1 MEAPKKRT
9 VRDILAERKA
19 KPAPPKAAEPTK
31 APAMPSKPAVGKPK
45 APPPAKKPKDPI
57 RHDKVKAKCGHEVEV
72 PVFPDDKHLVM
83 RTEKAT
89 SKKCQACRQADH
101 AAQEAKIAEKKAAKE
116 AAKAAQPEQV
126 QAPADPT
133 CPPVEKKMRPA
144 WWRSRDRL
152 PDGSVYHSV
161 YHADRERW
169 TGTLSIP
176 LPDGTVKI
184 FEAEKSGVMVIQRKL
199 DDMYR
204 DWLQQQSWKKEE
216 PPTKENESC
225 MPSLPAAEPTEPL
238 TPSPT

>member
-1 MEAPKKRT
+1 MEVPKKRT

-19 KPAPPKAAEPTK
+19 EPPKKVPEPVKAPTTPAKPAAA
-31 APAMPSKPAVGKPK
+31 KPK

-57 RHDKVKAKCGHEVEV
+57 RHDKVTAKCGHIVEV
-72 PVFPDDKHLVM
+72 PVFPDDKHLAM

-89 SKKCQACRQADH
+89 SKKCQPCRQADH

-116 AAKAAQPEQV
+116 AAKATQPEQPPPGP
-126 QAPADPT
+126 PA
-133 CPPVEKKMRPA
+133 EKKMRPA

-169 TGTLSIP
+169 EGTLSIP
-176 LPDGTVKI
+176 LPDGTVKV

-225 MPSLPAAEPTEPL
+225 TPSLPAVEPTEPL